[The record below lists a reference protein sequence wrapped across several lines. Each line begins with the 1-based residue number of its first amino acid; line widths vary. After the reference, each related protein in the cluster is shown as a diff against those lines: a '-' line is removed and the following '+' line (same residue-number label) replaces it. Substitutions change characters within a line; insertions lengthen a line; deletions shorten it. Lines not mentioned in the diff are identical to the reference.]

1 MKKLVRFIYRI
12 FIKNAVIRWMWLLA
26 LGVYGAKWASENLLG
41 RSQPVPKKTVLKIEN
56 HTITYFTI
64 QKGQEDEMVF
74 ARKDDSTWFVS
85 KGNVTAKI
93 KQDTI
98 ASILKFYNEMKSGAV
113 KKLPKDI
120 EEGTWKPTMTVDIS
134 LINTATRSFAIY
146 YAEKDTGNTLVTY
159 IKVPK
164 KRLLLGVQG
173 DIYSLLNPN
182 FNDYRDKNIVRFKAD
197 SLTKFIVRNRKD
209 TLLFERKD
217 STWNCTHERFQ
228 VVQKPFKNYL
238 YRMDTLTG
246 FFYYDGSREILDKK
260 AFDSQLVM
268 YDKNDSTVLTTY
280 RTNKGF
286 IVNSTQNAD
295 SYFLLDSTYLGYR
308 DIRGIVKGERKGKVK
323 KK

>member
-1 MKKLVRFIYRI
+1 MKKIVRFIYRV

-26 LGVYGAKWASENLLG
+26 LAVYGAKWSSENLLG
-41 RSQPVPKKTVLKIEN
+41 KSKPVPKKTVLKIEN
-56 HTITYFTI
+56 HTITDFTI

-74 ARKDDSTWFVS
+74 ARKDDTTWFVS
-85 KGNVTAKI
+85 KGNVTAQI
-93 KQDTI
+93 KEDTI
-98 ASILKFYNEMKSGAV
+98 AAFLKMYNEMKSGVV

-120 EEGTWKPTMTVDIS
+120 EEGTWKPTMSVDIT

-173 DIYSLLNPN
+173 DIYSLLNPS

-197 SLTKFIVRNRKD
+197 SLTQFIVRNRKD
-209 TLLFERKD
+209 TLVFERKD
-217 STWNCTHERFQ
+217 SIWNCTHERFQ
-228 VVQKPFKNYL
+228 VLQKPFKNYL
-238 YRMDTLTG
+238 YRMDTLRG
-246 FFYYDGSREILDKK
+246 FYYYDESREILDKK
-260 AFDSQLVM
+260 AIDSQWVM
-268 YDKNDSTVLTTY
+268 YEKRDSTVLTTF

-286 IVNSTQNAD
+286 IVHSTQNKD
-295 SYFLLDSTYLGYR
+295 SYFMMDSTYLGYR
-308 DIRGIVKGERKGKVK
+308 DIRGIVKAEKKGKVK

>member
-1 MKKLVRFIYRI
+1 MKKLVRFIYRV

-26 LGVYGAKWASENLLG
+26 LGVYGAKWSSENLLG
-41 RSQPVPKKTVLKIEN
+41 RSKPVPKKAVLKIDN
-56 HTITYFTI
+56 HTITNFSI

-93 KQDTI
+93 NEDTI
-98 ASILKFYNEMKSGAV
+98 ATFLKFFNEMKSGVV

-120 EEGTWKPTMTVDIS
+120 DEGTWKPTMSVDIT
-134 LINTATRSFAIY
+134 LKNTATRAFTIY

-159 IKVPK
+159 LKVPK

-173 DIYSLLNPN
+173 DVYSLLNPT

-209 TLLFERKD
+209 TLVFQRKD

-228 VVQKPFKNYL
+228 VLVKPFKNYL
-238 YRMDTLTG
+238 YRMDTLKG
-246 FFYYDGSREILDKK
+246 FYYYDDSREILDKK
-260 AFDSQLVM
+260 AIDSQFVM
-268 YDKNDSTVLTTY
+268 YENKDSIVLTTY

-286 IVNSTQNAD
+286 IVNSTQNSD

-308 DIRGIVKGERKGKVK
+308 NIQGIVKAEKKVKVK